1 MAFSFLVSAI
11 LNFGLARYIVKSQ
24 PGTEEF
30 AAELGKMT
38 GLSFIVIA
46 IPSMVVLGGSLW
58 YLIKGI
64 EKLTNLSIDDIVQG
78 K

>member
-38 GLSFIVIA
+38 GL
-46 IPSMVVLGGSLW
+46 VL
-58 YLIKGI
+58 
-64 EKLTNLSIDDIVQG
+64 LS
-78 K
+78 